1 MFKKILVA
9 NRGEIALR
17 VIRACK
23 ELGIQTV
30 AVFSEVDRD
39 APHVKMADESVLIGP
54 ASSLKSY
61 LNIANIIKAAE
72 QAGADAIHPGYGFL
86 SENPSFAG
94 ICESSGLAFIG
105 PSPEAIEIMGDKAK
119 ARQKMIEAGVPVV
132 PGSRSVIMDEE
143 TAAALGEEIGY
154 PLLIKASAGGGGRGM
169 RIVRNVSELAQAV
182 QSAQKEAQMFFGN
195 SEIYLEKYMET
206 VRHIEFQILADKQG
220 NVIHLGERDCSLQR
234 RNQKLLEEAPASA
247 LTAELRSEMGLA
259 AVKAARSVEYSSAG
273 TVEFLLDK
281 NGKFY
286 FMEMNTRIQVEHPV
300 TELITGIDLV
310 KEQIRIA
317 AGKPLSF
324 KQEDIQISGWAIEC
338 RINAENAEKN
348 FIPSPGTIG
357 IYQEPQ
363 GAGVRVDSTGC
374 EGYCISPYYD
384 SLIGKLIVWGANR
397 QEAIQRLE
405 RALKEYAIEGVPTTI
420 PFHLKV
426 IANPFYIR
434 GEVHTDFIERRM
446 QND

>member
-23 ELGIQTV
+23 ELDIRTV
-30 AVFSEVDRD
+30 AVYSEADRD
-39 APHVKMADESVLIGP
+39 APHVKIADESVMIGP

-61 LNIANIIKAAE
+61 LNISNIIKAAE
-72 QAGADAIHPGYGFL
+72 QTGADAIHPGYGFL
-86 SENPSFAG
+86 SENPNFART
-94 ICESSGLAFIG
+94 CESSGITFIG

-132 PGSRSVIMDEE
+132 PGSQAVIMDEE
-143 TAAALGEEIGY
+143 TAVALGEEIGY

-169 RIVRNVSELAQAV
+169 RIARNVSELAQAV
-182 QSAQKEAQMFFGN
+182 QNAQKEAQMFFGN

-220 NVIHLGERDCSLQR
+220 NIVHLGERDCSLQR
-234 RNQKLLEEAPASA
+234 RNQKLLEEAPSAA
-247 LTAELRSEMGLA
+247 LTPELRAEMGLA
-259 AVKAARSVEYSSAG
+259 AVKAARSVEYSSTG

-286 FMEMNTRIQVEHPV
+286 FIEMNTRIQVEHPV
-300 TELITGIDLV
+300 TELVTGIDLV

-317 AGKPLSF
+317 AGKSLSF

-348 FIPSPGTIG
+348 FIPTPGTIR

-363 GAGVRVDSTGC
+363 NAWVRVDSTGC

-384 SLIGKLIVWGANR
+384 SMIGKLIVWGANR

-405 RALKEYAIEGVPTTI
+405 RALKEFEIEGVPTTI

-426 IANPFYIR
+426 ITNPSYIK
-434 GEVHTDFIERRM
+434 GEVYTDFIERWM
-446 QND
+446 

>member
-23 ELGIQTV
+23 ELDIRTV
-30 AVFSEVDRD
+30 AVYSEADRD
-39 APHVKMADESVLIGP
+39 APHVKIADESVMIGP

-61 LNIANIIKAAE
+61 LNISNIIKAAE
-72 QAGADAIHPGYGFL
+72 QTGVDAIHPGYGFL
-86 SENPSFAG
+86 SENPNFART
-94 ICESSGLAFIG
+94 CESSGITFIG

-132 PGSRSVIMDEE
+132 PGSQAVIMDEE
-143 TAAALGEEIGY
+143 TAVALGEEIGY

-169 RIVRNVSELAQAV
+169 RIARNVSELAQAV
-182 QSAQKEAQMFFGN
+182 QNAQKEAQMFFGN

-220 NVIHLGERDCSLQR
+220 NIVHLGERDCSLQR
-234 RNQKLLEEAPASA
+234 RNQKLLEEAPSAA
-247 LTAELRSEMGLA
+247 LTPELRAEMGLA
-259 AVKAARSVEYSSAG
+259 AVKAARSVEYSSTG

-286 FMEMNTRIQVEHPV
+286 FIEMNTRIQVEHPV
-300 TELITGIDLV
+300 TELVTGIDLV

-317 AGKPLSF
+317 AGKSLSF
-324 KQEDIQISGWAIEC
+324 KQEDIQITGWAIEC

-348 FIPSPGTIG
+348 FIPTPGTIR

-363 GAGVRVDSTGC
+363 NAWVRVDSTGC

-384 SLIGKLIVWGANR
+384 SMIGKLIVWGANR

-405 RALKEYAIEGVPTTI
+405 RALKEFEIEGVPTTI

-426 IANPFYIR
+426 ITNPSYIK
-434 GEVHTDFIERRM
+434 GEVYTDFIERWM
-446 QND
+446 